1 MQEPTLWQAIIL
13 GSIQGLTE
21 FLPVS
26 SSAHL
31 SLTPW
36 IFGWEPA
43 GLAFD
48 VALHIGTLLALVW
61 FFRAEWVRLAGGGIT
76 LLRHGFRPTD
86 AASRQALFIVIATIP
101 AGIAGLLLED
111 LAETAFRAPVI
122 TAIALIV
129 LGLLLW
135 FADRVA
141 PRARDREQM
150 TWRDALLIGLA
161 QCLALVPG
169 VSRSGSTITAGR
181 ALGLDRGSA
190 AVFSFLMS
198 LPIISA
204 AAIFKVPDAV
214 RETGISAPLLAGIA
228 AAAVSSWL
236 AIAVL
241 LRFVQRRSY
250 AVFAVYRVLLG
261 LTILGL
267 LATRGSW

>member
-1 MQEPTLWQAIIL
+1 MHEPTIWQALVL
-13 GSIQGLTE
+13 GTLQGLTE

-36 IFGWEPA
+36 VFGWQPA

-48 VALHIGTLLALVW
+48 VSLHIGTLLALLW
-61 FFRAEWVRLAGGGIT
+61 YFRAEWVKLAQGGVT
-76 LLRHGFRPTD
+76 LLRHRRPVD
-86 AASRQALFIVIATIP
+86 DGSRQALLIVIATIP
-101 AGIAGLLLED
+101 AGLAGLLLED
-111 LAETAFRAPVI
+111 LAETVFRAPII

-129 LGLLLW
+129 MGALLW
-135 FADRVA
+135 GIDAKRPQA
-141 PRARDREQM
+141 RARERMRWQ
-150 TWRDALLIGLA
+150 DALLVGFA

-181 ALGLDRGSA
+181 ALGFDRGSA

-204 AAIFKVPDAV
+204 AALFKVPDAL
-214 RETGISAPLLAGIA
+214 RESGLSLPLLVGIA

-241 LRFVQRRSY
+241 LRFVKSRSY
-250 AVFAVYRVLLG
+250 AVFAYYRFALG
-261 LTILGL
+261 ALIIGL
-267 LATRGSW
+267 IATRGGW

>member
-1 MQEPTLWQAIIL
+1 MQEPTIWQALVL
-13 GSIQGLTE
+13 GTLQGLTE

-36 IFGWEPA
+36 VMGWPPA

-48 VALHIGTLLALVW
+48 VSLHIGTLIALVW
-61 FFRAEWVRLAGGGIT
+61 YFRAEWAKVLRGSLT
-76 LLRHGFRPTD
+76 LLAKRRPVD
-86 AASRQALFIVIATIP
+86 DDSRMAFFIGIATVP
-101 AGIAGLLLED
+101 AGVAGLLLED
-111 LAETAFRAPVI
+111 LAETAFRAPII

-129 LGLLLW
+129 MGALLW
-135 FADRVA
+135 IVDAKL
-141 PRARDREQM
+141 PLARSREQM
-150 TWRDALLIGLA
+150 TWRDALLVGFA

-181 ALGLDRGSA
+181 ALGFDRGSA

-198 LPIISA
+198 LPIIMA
-204 AAIFKVPDAV
+204 AAIFKVPDAI
-214 RETGISAPLLAGIA
+214 RESGITLPLVVGIT

-241 LRFVQRRSY
+241 LRFVRSRSY
-250 AVFAVYRVLLG
+250 AVFAVYRFALG
-261 LTILGL
+261 AVILGL
-267 LATRGSW
+267 IATRGGW

>member
-1 MQEPTLWQAIIL
+1 MHEPTLWQAAVL
-13 GSIQGLTE
+13 GTLQGLTE

-36 IFGWEPA
+36 VFGWQPA

-48 VALHIGTLLALVW
+48 VSLHIGTLVALVW
-61 FFRAEWVRLAGGGIT
+61 YFRAEWLRLARGGVT
-76 LLRHGFRPTD
+76 LLRHRKPVD
-86 AASRQALFIVIATIP
+86 DSSRQALFIGIATLP
-101 AGIAGLLLED
+101 AGVAGLALED
-111 LAETAFRAPVI
+111 LAETVFRAPIV

-129 LGLLLW
+129 MGALLW
-135 FADRVA
+135 VVDAKV
-141 PRARDREQM
+141 PQARNREAMRWQ
-150 TWRDALLIGLA
+150 DALLVGFA

-169 VSRSGSTITAGR
+169 VSRSGATITAGR

-204 AAIFKVPDAV
+204 AAAFKVPDAL
-214 RETGISAPLLAGIA
+214 RESGLSLPLFVGIA
-228 AAAVSSWL
+228 AAALSSWL

-241 LRFVQRRSY
+241 LRFLKSHSY
-250 AVFAVYRVLLG
+250 AVFALYRCVLGAL
-261 LTILGL
+261 ILGL
-267 LATRGSW
+267 IATRGGW